1 MADLASKSYKP
12 VVLLVLDGF
21 GVPQAPDSPFSY
33 AKMPTLKFLEENFP
47 FTTLQASGVAVGL
60 PWGEEGNSEVG
71 HLTMGAGR
79 VIYHHLPRIEVSIQ
93 DGSFFKNEALLKA
106 KEHVLKN
113 NSTLHFIGLFSSGS
127 VHAYPDHLY
136 ALLEF
141 AKREGI
147 SKIFLHLFTD
157 GRDAPAKEAGTFLQ
171 ELELRLSKNY
181 PFAQIASL
189 VGRDLAM
196 DRDDHWDKIEAAY
209 NFLTKGEGKQ
219 YQTASEYVKSEY
231 AAGRTDEFIEPG
243 KIANQGSRIKN
254 HDAAVFFNFRED
266 SARELARAFA
276 EESFDKFGREK
287 VPDLLFLTMTEY
299 EKNLPALVLFGP
311 LEVDWPLARA
321 LSERA
326 LAQLHVAETEKYAHV
341 TYFFNG
347 GRERPYPKEERIL
360 VPSLAGAHFDE
371 HPEMSAAKVTE
382 TILANL
388 GQYDFILANF
398 ANADMVGHTGNF
410 EVTAKALEVLDFS
423 IGRVM
428 PKILELDGVLIITS
442 DHGNA
447 EEKRYRFTGEK
458 KTKHSPN
465 PVPLFVVANEFKR
478 ENPQSKEEISKN
490 YSEVGGVLTDVA
502 PTILE
507 LLKISKPAEMT
518 GISLLPKLLG
528 E

>member
-1 MADLASKSYKP
+1 MASIEKPYKP
-12 VVLLVLDGF
+12 AVLIVLDGL
-21 GVPQAPDSPFSY
+21 GVPQMPDSPLAE
-33 AKMPTLKFLEENFP
+33 AKLPTFKSLEENFP
-47 FTTLQASGVAVGL
+47 FTSLQASGVAVGL

-113 NSTLHFIGLFSSGS
+113 NSALHFLGLFSSGS

-147 SKIFLHLFTD
+147 SKVYLHLFTD

-171 ELELRLSKNY
+171 ELEMRLAQNY

-189 VGRDLAM
+189 IGRDLAM
-196 DRDDHWDKIEAAY
+196 DRDDHWDKIGRAY
-209 NFLTKGEGKQ
+209 GLLVKGEGTIFKK
-219 YQTASEYVKSEY
+219 ASEY
-231 AAGRTDEFIEPG
+231 AAKEYGEGRTDEFIEPG
-243 KIANQGSRIKN
+243 RIENQESRIKN

-266 SARELARAFA
+266 SARELTRAFT
-276 EESFDKFGREK
+276 EESFDKFAREK

-299 EKNLPALVLFGP
+299 EKNMPALVLFGQ
-311 LEVDWPLARA
+311 LEADWPISRA
-321 LSERA
+321 LSERG
-326 LAQLHVAETEKYAHV
+326 LSQLHVAETEKYAHV

-360 VPSLAGAHFDE
+360 VPSLAGARFDE
-371 HPEMSAAKVTE
+371 NPGMSAAKVTE
-382 TILANL
+382 TILENL
-388 GQYDFILANF
+388 GKYDFILANF

-410 EVTAKALEVLDFS
+410 EATAKALEVLDFS
-423 IGRVM
+423 IGRIM
-428 PKILELDGVLIITS
+428 PKVLELGGVLIITS

-458 KTKHSPN
+458 KTKHTAN
-465 PVPLFVVANEFKR
+465 PVPFFVVANEFKR
-478 ENPQSKEEISKN
+478 KNPRSGEEISKN
-490 YSEVGGVLTDVA
+490 YFQVGGVLTDVA

>member
-1 MADLASKSYKP
+1 MAEEVKKPYKP
-12 VVLLVLDGF
+12 AVLLILDGL
-21 GVPQAPDSPFSY
+21 GVPQAPDSPLAK
-33 AKMPTLKFLEENFP
+33 AKMPTFKSLEENFP

-147 SKIFLHLFTD
+147 SKVFLHLFAD

-410 EVTAKALEVLDFS
+410 EATAKALEVLDFS

-428 PKILELDGVLIITS
+428 PKVLELGGVLIITS

-478 ENPQSKEEISKN
+478 ENPRSKEEISKN